1 MKRVII
7 AFGILIMS
15 IMTIGITGCK
25 KNTLKYEVLYY
36 KSEHSEFQNA
46 FYHSDKSYV
55 DTGYCSTTSKLIKS
69 YEELKQL
76 CDEYNSPA
84 FSKDSEQYDSE
95 LNQLIRSFDSN
106 YFVKKSLIICFG
118 TGRIGGLLQ
127 SGKIK
132 NITIEENILLIN
144 YKTKDSNKDYIA
156 AIINDPW
163 VLIIEVNQEKVK
175 DVVQTKLI
183 RK

>member
-7 AFGILIMS
+7 VFVIIVTFV
-15 IMTIGITGCK
+15 MTIGIVGCK
-25 KNTLKYEVLYY
+25 KNTLKYKVLYY
-36 KSEHSEFQNA
+36 KSEHSGFQNA
-46 FYHSDKSYV
+46 FYHSDKSYG
-55 DTGYCSTTSKLIKS
+55 DTGYCRETSKLIKS

-84 FSKDSEQYDSE
+84 FSKDSKQYDSE

-118 TGRIGGLLQ
+118 TGGIGGPLQ
-127 SGKIK
+127 SGKVK

-144 YKTKDSNKDYIA
+144 YKNKDSNKDSIA

-163 VLIIEVNQEKVK
+163 VLIIEVNQEEVK
-175 DVVQTKLI
+175 DVVQTKI
-183 RK
+183 IWK